1 MLQPPRW
8 CKDAVPT
15 ERGWADPNTGELLI
29 SRRFNADEIAAYI
42 NPASGQVVVEEVVHE
57 APQMLHEAPVGNKSL
72 EDMTKAELVALAES
86 TGVEVSKYATKA
98 VLIEALS

>member
-15 ERGWADPNTGELLI
+15 ERGWADPKTGELLI

-72 EDMTKAELVALAES
+72 EDLS
-86 TGVEVSKYATKA
+86 
-98 VLIEALS
+98 LIHISEPTRPS

>member
-1 MLQPPRW
+1 M
-8 CKDAVPT
+8 PT
-15 ERGWADPNTGELLI
+15 ERGWADPKTGELLI